1 MNHQMAATCRIALTG
16 VSLLALGACAYMP
29 RVNTDR
35 RIEVN
40 EIVNAV
46 ECEIVAA
53 FKAVPLTIG
62 KWDVKSSIDLTLVQE
77 ADANGNI
84 VWAIPIANTLTPALG
99 ASHQTTTIAH
109 LDFVTQVRK
118 ALAGPAGSCRF
129 NPDPS
134 QPNDPSQTNMGLAAW
149 IVSTFTI
156 GKERHGGLSYTREFE
171 ITLNAGAKF
180 GFAFRVPV
188 TGEVGLAGKQIDT
201 HRFTV
206 TVSPHVDAGPTE
218 VVIVGDKTGGRGGP
232 KVGSRFQQILTNPIG
247 NQNLL
252 RQAPV
257 RIQPGSTLQVR

>member
-1 MNHQMAATCRIALTG
+1 LIGRIALTG

-29 RVNTDR
+29 KVNADR

-77 ADANGNI
+77 ADVNGNI
-84 VWAIPIANTLTPALG
+84 VWAIPIANTLTPNLG

-109 LDFVTQVRK
+109 LDFVTQVKK
-118 ALAGPAGSCRF
+118 AMAGPAGSCRL
-129 NPDPS
+129 PD
-134 QPNDPSQTNMGLAAW
+134 QTNDPSQTNMGLASW
-149 IVSTFTI
+149 IVSTFSI

-188 TGEVGLAGKQIDT
+188 TAEIGASGKQIDT

-206 TVSPHVDAGPTE
+206 TVSPHVDATPTE
-218 VVIVGDKTGGRGGP
+218 VVIVGDRTGGRAGGRA
-232 KVGSRFQQILTNPIG
+232 GTARFQQILTNPIG